1 MHMRGR
7 GNIINRPPT
16 RHTWRSAL
24 IIAIMLS
31 VGWGGCLLRP
41 LDRCAIMFTFRM
53 TLCVS
58 VVWMSHFLCVS
69 LSLSSCVCVVS
80 MCECPTEINNIT
92 LIKENECVCVL
103 LARRGSVSRCR
114 AVFHAIC
121 FMLNNNMYDYT
132 TISGGSVWLALNV
145 LHHKIHIGHGIR
157 CDGTNRWPI
166 SSAYRSAPVDV
177 VVVVDVSAMSNVF
190 VLREWAIV
198 VVERDMI
205 ILYMSFCGHPTQS
218 NPNENVVWLENTMFS
233 SVYCCLGHFL
243 TKMTFAHHHPL
254 FCLYEWC
261 VVVNVFACFFY
272 SIFIHLAECGLS
284 FYCIYITY
292 DKTVS
297 TQRQS
302 NYAYW
307 IQQQQHQ
314 RNGDGWHALISSGYL
329 MKTNGTVMA
338 NIHFVRKWKLQ
349 NERREKITWNYGHII
364 KQ

>member
-1 MHMRGR
+1 
-7 GNIINRPPT
+7 
-16 RHTWRSAL
+16 
-24 IIAIMLS
+24 
-31 VGWGGCLLRP
+31 
-41 LDRCAIMFTFRM
+41 
-53 TLCVS
+53 
-58 VVWMSHFLCVS
+58 MSHFLCVS

-121 FMLNNNMYDYT
+121 FMLINNMYDYT

-218 NPNENVVWLENTMFS
+218 NPNENVV
-233 SVYCCLGHFL
+233 
-243 TKMTFAHHHPL
+243 
-254 FCLYEWC
+254 
-261 VVVNVFACFFY
+261 
-272 SIFIHLAECGLS
+272 
-284 FYCIYITY
+284 
-292 DKTVS
+292 
-297 TQRQS
+297 
-302 NYAYW
+302 
-307 IQQQQHQ
+307 
-314 RNGDGWHALISSGYL
+314 
-329 MKTNGTVMA
+329 
-338 NIHFVRKWKLQ
+338 
-349 NERREKITWNYGHII
+349 
-364 KQ
+364 